1 MAKRES
7 PFKIIY
13 GFAEEKRGKLTLAT
27 VLAVFGAL
35 CGIVPYL
42 AVASLLQHALTGSLD
57 VRAALGLAALAVL
70 GYVFQ
75 KGLSARA
82 TLSAHEAA
90 YEIIAHVR
98 VRMLQKLSR
107 VSMGT
112 VQARSSRCLQAA
124 HH

>member
-1 MAKRES
+1 MEEQVAKRES

-27 VLAVFGAL
+27 VLAVLGAL

-75 KGLSARA
+75 KGLSARH
-82 TLSAHEAA
+82 TFCP
-90 YEIIAHVR
+90 
-98 VRMLQKLSR
+98 
-107 VSMGT
+107 
-112 VQARSSRCLQAA
+112 RSGL
-124 HH
+124 